1 MKAIRF
7 IIVACLLWPGL
18 TPLPASA
25 CNAPESPAAFVI
37 NHETYGDIGTHT
49 LTFACD
55 GEKLIVDTDVD
66 VEVKILF
73 VTAYERT
80 AHYREV
86 WHGDQLITYE
96 ARTNDGGDH
105 YVTKARIDGDE
116 MVVDGVEKGVR
127 VPLDTVPSHP
137 WNVDVIDRSVVF
149 GQRDGRIHSVYI
161 ETTDDEAVTI
171 GDKTIMA
178 KKYTVRGDLERELL
192 YGPDGAWLQ
201 WRLQR
206 DGKAIT
212 ITRQ

>member
-1 MKAIRF
+1 MPR
-7 IIVACLLWPGL
+7 IVVFCLLWLGFMQS
-18 TPLPASA
+18 PASA
-25 CNAPESPAAFVI
+25 CEAPESPAAFVI

-55 GEKLIVDTDVD
+55 GEELIVSTDVD
-66 VEVKILF
+66 VEVKLLF
-73 VTAYERT
+73 VTAYERK

-86 WHGDQLITYE
+86 WQGDQLIAYE
-96 ARTNDGGDH
+96 AQTNDGGDR

-116 MVVDGVEKGVR
+116 IVVDGVKKGVR

-137 WNVDVIDRSVVF
+137 WNVDVIDRSTVF
-149 GQRDGRIHSVYI
+149 GQRDGSIHNVYV
-161 ETTDDEAVTI
+161 ETTDEEIVTI
-171 GDKTIMA
+171 GDKAITA

-192 YGPDGAWLQ
+192 YGPDGTWLQ
-201 WRLQR
+201 WRLER